1 MRADTIGGTVKRTRF
16 VPIATAVLAAAL
28 LAGCSSTGG
37 TAATVDGVRYSQHDL
52 EAELR
57 AQRDNEKYWN
67 ASQQG
72 AAAASSRES
81 VPAQLTA
88 DWLTRHIYTEIV
100 AATPLAR
107 RAKPSD
113 AERTDVEAQL
123 SQTPGWQQFPAWF
136 RTELVDS
143 NATAIATQK
152 AYTGASLQPTDAELE
167 AFFTKYRAQIC
178 ASGKVVSHILV
189 KTQAEAAAI
198 AAQLKG
204 GADFATIAKAQST
217 DTGSAAEGGSLGCL
231 GAQPFVTEFQNAAD
245 ALPVGGTSAPVET
258 QYGWHIIRVEAA
270 TYAALRTDVQNA
282 YQQVNDAK
290 FQRWVQ
296 RQVAKADVSVNPQY
310 GTWRKSQGAYKVVAP
325 KAPAPQ
331 VRPTPQRTG
340 ATGTTGSR
348 GTGTTTP

>member
-1 MRADTIGGTVKRTRF
+1 MKRTRF

-57 AQRDNEKYWN
+57 AQRDNEQYWN

-72 AAAASSRES
+72 SAASASEDS

-88 DWLTRHIYTEIV
+88 DWLTRHIYTQIV
-100 AATPLAR
+100 ADSPVGR
-107 RAKPSD
+107 RAKPD
-113 AERTDVEAQL
+113 AALKAQVESQL

-136 RTELVDS
+136 RTDLVDS
-143 NATAIATQK
+143 NATAIAAQQ
-152 AYTGASLQPTDAELE
+152 ASTGSSLQPTDAELE
-167 AFFTKYRAQIC
+167 AFFTKYRSQIC

-189 KTQAEAAAI
+189 KTQAEADAI
-198 AAQLKG
+198 EAQLKA

-217 DTGSAAEGGSLGCL
+217 DTGSGAQGGSLGCL

-245 ALPVGGTSAPVET
+245 ALAIGATSAPVQT
-258 QYGWHIIRVEAA
+258 QYGWHVIRVEAA
-270 TYAALRTDVQNA
+270 TFAALRSDVEQA
-282 YQQVNDAK
+282 YQQIIDAK

-296 RQVAKADVSVNPQY
+296 RQVAKADVTVNPQY
-310 GTWRKSQGAYKVVAP
+310 GTWRKSQGGYKVVAP

-331 VRPTPQRTG
+331 IRPTPQRTG
-340 ATGTTGSR
+340 ATGTDGSR